1 MQQYIKRSA
10 AVRFI
15 KTGMQCTLEIITAD
29 VKRGTGG
36 ELIELV
42 DWQILNADGDGDG
55 DAAAGPVFQWPGHSK
70 CPNHDDHE
78 TINMC
83 NPVNKQVRKIHIKL
97 IQSFNGKRI
106 LNG

>member
-1 MQQYIKRSA
+1 
-10 AVRFI
+10 
-15 KTGMQCTLEIITAD
+15 MQCTLEIITAD

-36 ELIELV
+36 DLIELV
-42 DWQILNADGDGDG
+42 DWQILDADADDG
-55 DAAAGPVFQWPGHSK
+55 DAPGGSTGNQFQWPGHSK

-78 TINMC
+78 TINMI
-83 NPVNKQVRKIHIKL
+83 NPVNKKVRKIHTKL